1 MCVFCG
7 NIYKSHSS
15 ELPKASE
22 ILSTSVVGTNQ
33 ELATYLTTGFWQ
45 EWGSSARKFNLTS
58 TGINSKDGVLTY
70 NTTGN
75 VYDNNGISPEKAV
88 LVDESFKLL
97 ENTFGIDFQK
107 TSNTN
112 SDIRFSDSYSGAY
125 AYSISSSG
133 NIEYSNINISDS
145 WNYGLNGF
153 GNYTFQTIL
162 HEIGHALGL
171 GHQGLYNGSGSYPS
185 DANYIND
192 SWQSSIMSYFSQTE
206 NTSINADYAYLSSF
220 SSVDLIAIDDL
231 YSSQGFSISNAFLGD
246 TIYGFNS
253 NISDSTSQIF

>member
-22 ILSTSVVGTNQ
+22 ILSAGVVGTNQ

-97 ENTFGIDFQK
+97 ENTF
-107 TSNTN
+107 
-112 SDIRFSDSYSGAY
+112 Y
-125 AYSISSSG
+125 
-133 NIEYSNINISDS
+133 
-145 WNYGLNGF
+145 
-153 GNYTFQTIL
+153 
-162 HEIGHALGL
+162 
-171 GHQGLYNGSGSYPS
+171 
-185 DANYIND
+185 
-192 SWQSSIMSYFSQTE
+192 
-206 NTSINADYAYLSSF
+206 
-220 SSVDLIAIDDL
+220 
-231 YSSQGFSISNAFLGD
+231 
-246 TIYGFNS
+246 
-253 NISDSTSQIF
+253 